1 MCYGGE
7 NQGSILAYL
16 CLASIWIWIG
26 HFYGIFDF
34 ELDTSIFWLSPTS
47 PPPPPPKIIFCLLH
61 CLFVKCGHF
70 CINCRYWCKIVDVS
84 VCKRILSH
92 VWILM
97 IICVTWF
104 SVGLASIFFFNFLI
118 YLFVYRC
125 LKSLSYFLLQLYF
138 NQLSIK
144 K

>member
-1 MCYGGE
+1 MLNCRDYNYRKSAKVKGCATEERIKGVYWLIYVWQVFE
-7 NQGSILAYL
+7 FELDTFMAL
-16 CLASIWIWIG
+16 
-26 HFYGIFDF
+26 FDF

-70 CINCRYWCKIVDVS
+70 CINCKYWCKIVDVS

-104 SVGLASIFFFNFLI
+104 SVGLASNFFFQLFN
-118 YLFVYRC
+118 LFVC
-125 LKSLSYFLLQLYF
+125 V
-138 NQLSIK
+138 
-144 K
+144 